1 MAKGLN
7 RFPKSS
13 RLHLRKEI
21 NELFTS
27 GKSIQAAPLRA
38 VYKIIPEP
46 GVPIRLAIAVPKR
59 SVKLAVN
66 RNRIKRQLREAFRLN
81 CHAISEHL
89 TQKGI
94 RVQLIV
100 VYNGKISPD
109 YAIMESKI
117 ILILQRLLK
126 ITE

>member
-38 VYKIIPEP
+38 VYKILPES

-94 RVQLIV
+94 RVQVIV
-100 VYNGKISPD
+100 VYNGKIYPD
-109 YAIMESKI
+109 YAILESKI